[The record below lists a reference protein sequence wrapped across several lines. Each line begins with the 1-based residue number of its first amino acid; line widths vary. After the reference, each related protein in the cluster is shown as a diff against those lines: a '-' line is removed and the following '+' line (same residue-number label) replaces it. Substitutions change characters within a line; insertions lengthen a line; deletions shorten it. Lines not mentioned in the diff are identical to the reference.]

1 MQGIQTQDFTRKDA
15 TKGYTWQ
22 SDEAA
27 MVNALIGAAWHHE
40 MDQRSGVKSKVSN
53 IFRKVG
59 LGRRR
64 STW

>member
-1 MQGIQTQDFTRKDA
+1 MQGTQTRDFARRNVI
-15 TKGYTWQ
+15 KGYTWR

-27 MVNALIGAAWHHE
+27 VVNALIGAVWHHE
-40 MDQRSGVKSKVSN
+40 MDQRSGVKAKVSN

>member
-1 MQGIQTQDFTRKDA
+1 MQGIQTQDFARRDA
-15 TKGYTWQ
+15 TQRYAWR

-27 MVNALIGAAWHHE
+27 MLNALVGAAWHHE
-40 MDQRSGVKSKVSN
+40 MDQRSGIKSKVSN
-53 IFRKVG
+53 MFRKVG